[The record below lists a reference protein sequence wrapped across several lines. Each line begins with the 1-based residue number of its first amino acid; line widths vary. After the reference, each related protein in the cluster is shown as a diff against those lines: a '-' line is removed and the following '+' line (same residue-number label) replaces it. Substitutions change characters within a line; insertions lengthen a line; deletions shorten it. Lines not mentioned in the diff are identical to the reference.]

1 MRTLLVEDDPKTLS
15 YLSRGLNEHG
25 FISDIAKDGEEGL
38 HLALTGPYDLII
50 LDVMLPRLDG
60 WAVLAGIRA
69 AGKNLPIL
77 MLTARDKVEDRVKGL
92 ELGAD
97 DYLVKPFAF
106 SELVARMRS
115 LMRRG
120 TGQHMDRLSIAGLD
134 ISFLR
139 HQVSRD
145 GKVIDLSA
153 KEFQLLA
160 FLARHQGEVLSR
172 TLIAEQVWDI
182 HFECDSNIVDVAIRR
197 LRRKVD
203 DPFGVKLI
211 RTVHGIGYVLDDVS
225 APA

>member
-1 MRTLLVEDDPKTLS
+1 MRTLLIEDDSKTLS

-25 FISDIAKDGEEGL
+25 FLCDIAQDGQEGL
-38 HLALTGPYDLII
+38 HLALTGQYDLII
-50 LDVMLPRLDG
+50 LDVMLPKLDG
-60 WAVLAGIRA
+60 WGVLAGIRA
-69 AGKNLPIL
+69 AGKSLPLL

-115 LMRRG
+115 LLRRG
-120 TGQHMDRLSIAGLD
+120 GSHQSDIQSVSGLD
-134 ISFLR
+134 MDFMR
-139 HQVSRD
+139 HKVSRN
-145 GKVIDLSA
+145 GQNIELSA
-153 KEFQLLA
+153 KEFQLLG
-160 FLARHQGEVLSR
+160 FLLRHQGEVLSR

-203 DPFGVKLI
+203 DPFQVKLI

-225 APA
+225 TPA